1 MACLTDGPPSAP
13 HPLFALPL
21 VVVDG
26 RTSVGGNGAP
36 AAASEN
42 KPSILIFNDCLREG
56 GREEGRV
63 GQVGISDGS

>member
-26 RTSVGGNGAP
+26 RPLVAMELP
-36 AAASEN
+36 RPAASEN

-56 GREEGRV
+56 ERKEGRV
-63 GQVGISDGS
+63 GQVGISHGS